1 MTTYD
6 TLMVGITQ
14 PVLDTW
20 CRRCEK
26 FGHTATHARVLAHDC
41 SNRFCWI
48 HATVSNLETS

>member
-1 MTTYD
+1 MTTYA

-26 FGHTATHARVLAHDC
+26 FGHTRKHAAVLAHDC
-41 SNRFCWI
+41 GYGYCEK
-48 HATVSNLETS
+48 HPVVADMEMV